1 MDDQSVHPCEPVNQS
16 FDNDSTETDESKEE
30 SKDDDA
36 KESLTGKKAI
46 IILELNRLPVCC
58 SFSKDFSVWNK
69 LCIFIFNKA
78 FQKLKLSSS
87 WILK

>member
-1 MDDQSVHPCEPVNQS
+1 MDFIFTCPNMFLCLLPKVMDDQSVHPCEPVNQS

-46 IILELNRLPVCC
+46 IILELNRLPVCF
-58 SFSKDFSVWNK
+58 SFSKDFSV
-69 LCIFIFNKA
+69 
-78 FQKLKLSSS
+78 
-87 WILK
+87 